1 MCLFSARL
9 PTIDTIEASYFTLW
23 VLAGLVQRQYTKK
36 LPGQTK
42 SGVEKDDLSS
52 HRFRISFSAKKIC
65 KITSSFKRR
74 WLWNI
79 FMLPSWLKLQ
89 VSVRNWA
96 CHMKTGFGKGTYIGD
111 LYWNA
116 TLLLGCFTGF
126 TSAPAGPSIF
136 LWQVV
141 SPIAQLFYPL
151 TPNNKARNKSD
162 ISVSFPHTLVQPIK
176 IKALW
181 SYFGHA
187 FHLKVERHRPF
198 LQQKVDGG
206 HLSTQSWLLRDET
219 INIQTDGIV
228 KNSP

>member
-151 TPNNKARNKSD
+151 TPNNKTRNKSD
-162 ISVSFPHTLVQPIK
+162 ISVSFPHTFGPTHQNQSSLKLLWPRLSLEGWTSSSIPAAKGWWRTLVHPK
-176 IKALW
+176 LLTPW
-181 SYFGHA
+181 WN
-187 FHLKVERHRPF
+187 HL
-198 LQQKVDGG
+198 
-206 HLSTQSWLLRDET
+206 
-219 INIQTDGIV
+219 QTDGIV
-228 KNSP
+228 KNSS

>member
-1 MCLFSARL
+1 M
-9 PTIDTIEASYFTLW
+9 TLE
-23 VLAGLVQRQYTKK
+23 Y
-36 LPGQTK
+36 
-42 SGVEKDDLSS
+42 
-52 HRFRISFSAKKIC
+52 
-65 KITSSFKRR
+65 
-74 WLWNI
+74 

-126 TSAPAGPSIF
+126 ASAPAGPSIF

-151 TPNNKARNKSD
+151 TPNNKTRNKSD

-181 SYFGHA
+181 SYFDHA

-206 HLSTQSWLLRDET
+206 HLSTQSCLLRDET
-219 INIQTDGIV
+219 INIETDGIV
-228 KNSP
+228 KNSPQTCAIRKLFVKHRT